1 MEEYSYHYV
10 VRQRQFKWALYSTI
24 LYIYIYINTLTYTL
38 HVIHADRRLKLYM
51 PMSQIYAE
59 RQLKLF
65 LESKAKAFPQCQKD
79 GWDWHYFPMQ
89 RVNKCV
95 RRGWD
100 LLSLLCESLPS
111 LLVGWLGKRR
121 HTPRVTCSS
130 LDTEATGS
138 SSSSAPSKAAYL
150 WPLSVH
156 LPLWPPSLYLWPLST
171 SKLPINTIKIISS
184 QQDYH
189 KGNEI
194 GIQLWNH
201 V

>member
-1 MEEYSYHYV
+1 M
-10 VRQRQFKWALYSTI
+10 
-24 LYIYIYINTLTYTL
+24 
-38 HVIHADRRLKLYM
+38 LYM
-51 PMSQIYAE
+51 LIEDLNCTCQCYQSI
-59 RQLKLF
+59 LKLF

-79 GWDWHYFPMQ
+79 GCDWHYFQMQ

-95 RRGWD
+95 RRVWD
-100 LLSLLCESLPS
+100 LLSLLCESLHS
-111 LLVGWLGKRR
+111 LLVGWLGKRH
-121 HTPRVTCSS
+121 HTAPVTCSS

-138 SSSSAPSKAAYL
+138 SSSSAPSKTGYL

-189 KGNEI
+189 KGSEI